1 FDSTSSETPNQDGAS
16 GASTSN
22 ISSSHKSRSNSD
34 WQTTSRNMQYG
45 RYLFVVVLLVA
56 AAVLGYGAYTL
67 MDSAQTQMASDR
79 FDSISERAVSL
90 AQYVME
96 EKKRAADA
104 LALAVGSAHANAS
117 AWPNVAMDGY
127 SDIATSL
134 RSITDGSLSFCPIVE
149 PGGEEQESFE
159 SFAYDLFAKEGFPE
173 EAGESAFGRGVF
185 SYGTGESGNET
196 YADGRFHITSGWTYH
211 NSSKKILVPFLQ
223 SDYGMHS
230 ALMLNVHFE
239 HRRAAVIDAIID
251 CAQER
256 ERAGDYRDCGSITEM
271 MWSATQAAD
280 VEDGPA
286 GLMMIPIYPRL
297 DNTTLTGFIVVKQ
310 LWGDLMRHTFEPSV
324 SGIDVIFHSDDDSA
338 HAFHITAGEV
348 EYVGPGWDHHEK
360 NAKFQMR
367 DVKLNG
373 NIFTNST
380 VSYHMDIYSTQEF
393 VETAGSFG
401 QSDSNVPVTA
411 CVVAVGIMLFT
422 SLLFVLYD
430 NWVRKIFNAKKK
442 LLDAK
447 RQFVRFISHEVRTP
461 LNTICMGLTLLQ
473 NDLKAVAGT
482 NRSQHGSTD
491 DESQSASENNLSSG
505 RTSSITST
513 NTFCVDQSQ
522 VKEWVKL
529 SGEIASNAESAVS
542 VLSDLLNYD
551 KIQMGALTLEL
562 SPINPWKLL
571 EEHVGEFKMA
581 AKEKNVRLRLDLSPL
596 LEYDL
601 ERSFHETVRFKKTAT
616 TTTNEEARLITAM
629 DLPTEVGFLK
639 VIADD

>member
-1 FDSTSSETPNQDGAS
+1 MVVSSPG
-16 GASTSN
+16 
-22 ISSSHKSRSNSD
+22 
-34 WQTTSRNMQYG
+34 
-45 RYLFVVVLLVA
+45 
-56 AAVLGYGAYTL
+56 
-67 MDSAQTQMASDR
+67 
-79 FDSISERAVSL
+79 
-90 AQYVME
+90 
-96 EKKRAADA
+96 
-104 LALAVGSAHANAS
+104 
-117 AWPNVAMDGY
+117 
-127 SDIATSL
+127 
-134 RSITDGSLSFCPIVE
+134 SFCV
-149 PGGEEQESFE
+149 Q
-159 SFAYDLFAKEGFPE
+159 
-173 EAGESAFGRGVF
+173 
-185 SYGTGESGNET
+185 
-196 YADGRFHITSGWTYH
+196 
-211 NSSKKILVPFLQ
+211 
-223 SDYGMHS
+223 
-230 ALMLNVHFE
+230 
-239 HRRAAVIDAIID
+239 
-251 CAQER
+251 
-256 ERAGDYRDCGSITEM
+256 
-271 MWSATQAAD
+271 
-280 VEDGPA
+280 
-286 GLMMIPIYPRL
+286 
-297 DNTTLTGFIVVKQ
+297 LTGFIVVKQ

-639 VIADD
+639 VIADDVRLAQVLRNLMSNALKFTRKGGKISFFQRLYELKDCLFICYKNSLTCVCFCDRKLDRPSDNENASETKEEARDDEVSK